1 MEVSVGKIT
10 ETINRISN
18 ITSGD
23 KQIPGVLL
31 DLSENLMKVCY
42 SDGHK
47 SFIEHLTV
55 ETDDTDKMGAVV
67 VDFSQIKR
75 AIDNCQPS
83 GIIKV
88 DKIRFEYKDNVITIV
103 ADQMLEEQDENGN
116 VANARKLAQKSMD
129 VHWVEPGSN
138 MRSAILTRM
147 KYEDIFVSES
157 DDDELDTKELLDS
170 LNRTSIEKGK
180 QIYMSTKTQTIFV
193 MNQAHLTS
201 VPISKAKT
209 LTQEEMDEIR
219 ATLNEA
225 GTFTEESFQEEIKK
239 AENRLHYAVVMNQQ
253 IAKSIIGVFSKIS
266 ADNIYM
272 HTKEKFCSMF
282 VDTEDEHI
290 GFWFEMPP
298 ASKAHIGSLE
308 RYNALEYKSYQTKF
322 IREFLANSI
331 KSALNSTKNEK
342 VGFKFERNSDGQL
355 ELVIAAGSAQAS
367 IADTYRIVVEDIAD
381 PANDIESKTF
391 TVSLSVFSAM
401 LDQLKTAHVALD
413 FNCAQDGS
421 TCIRLAE
428 IDYTKMADEYMKAR
442 AKTEEL
448 CKQQGIP
455 FDSNTTPTPVEIKLD
470 SRLNTLEVKQFTMLS
485 K

>member
-1 MEVSVGKIT
+1 MKVSIGKIT
-10 ETINRISN
+10 SAINKISD

-31 DLSENLMKVCY
+31 DLSENLLKVCY

-47 SFIEHLTV
+47 SFIEHLEV
-55 ETDDTDKMGAVV
+55 ETEDTDKMGAVA

-75 AIDNCQPS
+75 AIDNSQPS
-83 GIIKV
+83 GNIKV
-88 DKIRFEYKDNVITIV
+88 TDVKFVYKNNVITVV
-103 ADQMLEEQDENGN
+103 ADQMLEEKDKDGN
-116 VANARKLAQKSMD
+116 VVNVRTLAQKSMD
-129 VHWVEPGSN
+129 VAWVEPGSN

-147 KYEDIFVSES
+147 KYEDIFTS
-157 DDDELDTKELLDS
+157 DSADDELNTKELIDS
-170 LNRTSIEKGK
+170 LNRTSTEKGK

-201 VPISKAKT
+201 VPISKVKT

-225 GTFTEESFQEEIKK
+225 GTFTEETFAKEIEN

-253 IAKSIIGVFSKIS
+253 IAKSIIGVFGKVS
-266 ADNIYM
+266 ADNVYM

-282 VDTEDEHI
+282 VDTENEHV

-308 RYNALEYKSYQTKF
+308 RYNALEYKSYQLTF
-322 IREFLANSI
+322 FREFLADTI
-331 KSALNSTKNEK
+331 KSSLNSTKSEK
-342 VGFKFERNSDGQL
+342 VAFKFEINADNNL
-355 ELVIAAGSAQAS
+355 ELVIVSGSTQAS
-367 IADTYRIVVEDIAD
+367 ISDTYRITVENITSITDDI
-381 PANDIESKTF
+381 ISKTL

-401 LDQLKTAHVALD
+401 LSQLKTERVALD
-413 FNCAQDGS
+413 LNCGPDGS

-428 IDYTKMADEYMKAR
+428 VDNAKMASEYMKGR

-455 FDSNTTPTPVEIKLD
+455 FDPNTTPTPVEIKLD
-470 SRLNTLEVKQFTMLS
+470 NRLNTLAVKQFTMLS